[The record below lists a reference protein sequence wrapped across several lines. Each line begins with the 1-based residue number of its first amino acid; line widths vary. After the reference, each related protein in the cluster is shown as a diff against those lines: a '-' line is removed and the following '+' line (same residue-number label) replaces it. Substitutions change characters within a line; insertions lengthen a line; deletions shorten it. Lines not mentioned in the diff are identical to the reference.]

1 MSNLS
6 DLIIVLSADLQI
18 VQANKEFYRIL
29 EVKDNL
35 VTIIERVNHSSS
47 IIRSLKG
54 FASKVKEEVTPVRIN
69 VIIFDV
75 LSFLDAQLLLS
86 DINVD
91 LALDENDYLVLGQEV
106 RI

>member
-1 MSNLS
+1 LNG
-6 DLIIVLSADLQI
+6 
-18 VQANKEFYRIL
+18 Y
-29 EVKDNL
+29 
-35 VTIIERVNHSSS
+35 NHSSS

-54 FASKVKEEVTPVRIN
+54 FASKVKEEVAPVRIN
-69 VIIFDV
+69 VIVFDV

>member
-1 MSNLS
+1 MNG
-6 DLIIVLSADLQI
+6 
-18 VQANKEFYRIL
+18 Y
-29 EVKDNL
+29 
-35 VTIIERVNHSSS
+35 NHSSS

-54 FASKVKEEVTPVRIN
+54 FASKVKEEVAPVRIN
-69 VIIFDV
+69 VIVFDV